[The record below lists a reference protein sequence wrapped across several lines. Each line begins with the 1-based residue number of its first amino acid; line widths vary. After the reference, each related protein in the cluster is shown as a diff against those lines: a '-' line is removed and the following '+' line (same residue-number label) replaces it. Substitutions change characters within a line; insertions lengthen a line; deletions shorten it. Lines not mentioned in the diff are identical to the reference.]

1 MNERRAK
8 KVPISHP
15 ERRRTMAN
23 DNGVTRVRFDLWAV
37 LAFLVLLVGG
47 GGIYMFNA
55 QAADREKLQSV
66 KEEVIVL
73 KQQYVSIN
81 EKLCE
86 ISATLKEFTLSFERY
101 KYNTEKKKANSN

>member
-1 MNERRAK
+1 MNERRSK
-8 KVPISHP
+8 KVPIPHP
-15 ERRRTMAN
+15 ERRRTMAE
-23 DNGVTRVRFDLWAV
+23 NGITKVRFDLWAV
-37 LAFLVLLVGG
+37 LAFLVILVGG

-86 ISATLKEFTLSFERY
+86 ISATLKEFTISFERY
-101 KYNTEKKKANSN
+101 RYNTEKKKPNNN